1 MKRRLSR
8 TKLAKIC
15 AAYDSGAFNSQNRTP
30 VGILSADVVY
40 VYASGQTIPEDSPV
54 KITGF
59 RNVSTYETVKRLW
72 RAGRLVLT
80 GEVATT
86 SAGTHAYALTRINE
100 GKVGLARLTDGC
112 FKDLSF
118 ADGQIPSRVDQPVQ
132 GGSIPGFNVVA
143 SSALDPSTYHAV
155 CFLSPYRPSKLTQN
169 RADAITGIT
178 FSVESGVLR
187 INVATTANKFVTGV
201 GLS

>member
-15 AAYDSGAFNSQNRTP
+15 AEYDSGAFNSQNRTP

-40 VYASGQTIPEDSPV
+40 VYASGQTIPEDSPIE
-54 KITGF
+54 ITGF

-86 SAGTHAYALTRINE
+86 SAGTHAYALTRIKE

-112 FKDLSF
+112 FKDLFF
-118 ADGQIPSRVDQPVQ
+118 ADGQIPSRVDQPTQ
-132 GGSIPGFNVVA
+132 DGSIPGFNVVA
-143 SSALDPSTYHAV
+143 SSALSSNNYAV
-155 CFLSPYRPSKLTQN
+155 CFLSPYRPSKITQN
-169 RADAITGIT
+169 RADAITGISC
-178 FSVESGVLR
+178 SVVSGVLQ
-187 INVATTANKFVTGV
+187 ISVATTAQKFVTGV

>member
-15 AAYDSGAFNSQNRTP
+15 AAYDSGAFNTQNRTP

-40 VYASGQTIPEDSPV
+40 VYASGQTVPEDSPV
-54 KITGF
+54 EITGF
-59 RNVSTYETVKRLW
+59 RNVSTYDTVKKLW

-86 SAGTHAYALTRINE
+86 SAGTHAYALTRIQE

-112 FKDLSF
+112 FKDLFF

-143 SSALDPSTYHAV
+143 SSALSSNNYAV

-169 RADAITGIT
+169 RAEAITGIS
-178 FSVESGVLR
+178 FSVVSGVLR
-187 INVATTANKFVTGV
+187 IDVATTANKFVTGV

>member
-15 AAYDSGAFNSQNRTP
+15 AEYDSGAFNSQNRTP

-72 RAGRLVLT
+72 HAGRLVLT

-112 FKDLSF
+112 FKDLFF
-118 ADGQIPSRVDQPVQ
+118 ADGQIPSRVDQPTQ
-132 GGSIPGFNVVA
+132 SGSIPGFNVVA
-143 SSALDPSTYHAV
+143 SSALSSNRYAV

-169 RADAITGIT
+169 RADAITGISC
-178 FSVESGVLR
+178 SVVSGVLQ
-187 INVATTANKFVTGV
+187 ISVATTANKFVTGV